1 METLRQWQFPTV
13 HRPLGMAAQRH
24 SDSYQ
29 RDTECIVFRKAGK
42 ALEAMAEWMSCAR
55 QSVSSVHDLL
65 NVSFRKGATQV
76 FLIIFTKAV
85 TDEDLFS
92 CSVCSCKFGQ
102 AIDAMIADQLRT
114 KPDALHVFDSAAV
127 EAGSRQWTN

>member
-65 NVSFRKGATQV
+65 T
-76 FLIIFTKAV
+76 T
-85 TDEDLFS
+85 
-92 CSVCSCKFGQ
+92 SVLGKV
-102 AIDAMIADQLRT
+102 QLRYFLE
-114 KPDALHVFDSAAV
+114 KQHALINMKHEVKWD
-127 EAGSRQWTN
+127 GG